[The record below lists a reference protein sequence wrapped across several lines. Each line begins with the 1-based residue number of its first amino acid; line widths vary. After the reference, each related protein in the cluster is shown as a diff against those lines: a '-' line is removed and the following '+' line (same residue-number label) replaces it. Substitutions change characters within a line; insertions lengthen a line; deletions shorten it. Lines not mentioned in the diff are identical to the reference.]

1 MSDSGIGF
9 SVKRFVIFIVAC
21 AIIIVVFEGMSD
33 AGGSMIKGQ
42 VSRTT
47 SKFHP
52 EKNVEDRIKPA
63 FVLEDKTSVASV
75 DNSSGDS
82 VADSWNA
89 EDSCE
94 QVIEGNDMLQFN
106 LKEMKV
112 SAACGSVT
120 VTLKHTGVMAAEIMG
135 HNWVLTS
142 DADFMPMATAAAGA
156 GLENNYVPVGDDR
169 VLAATSIIGGGE
181 ETSVTFS
188 IGSFSAGDDYTF
200 FCSFPGHYA
209 IMKGSFKVIA

>member
-21 AIIIVVFEGMSD
+21 AIIIVVFEGMGD
-33 AGGSMIKGQ
+33 VGGSMIKGQ

-63 FVLEDKTSVASV
+63 FVLEDKTAVASV

-82 VADSWNA
+82 VANSWNA

-112 SAACGSVT
+112 SAACSSVT

-142 DADFMPMATAAAGA
+142 DADFMPVATAAAGA

>member
-1 MSDSGIGF
+1 MSDSGLGF

-21 AIIIVVFEGMSD
+21 AIIIVVFEGMGD
-33 AGGSMIKGQ
+33 VGGSMIKGQ

-52 EKNVEDRIKPA
+52 EKNVGDRIKPV
-63 FVLEDKTSVASV
+63 FVLEDKTAVASA
-75 DNSSGDS
+75 DNSSDDS
-82 VADSWNA
+82 VVDSWNA
-89 EDSCE
+89 ADSCE

-112 SAACGSVT
+112 SAACDSVT
-120 VTLKHTGVMAAEIMG
+120 VTLKHTGVMAAEVMG
-135 HNWVLTS
+135 HNWVLTTDS
-142 DADFMPMATAAAGA
+142 DFMPVATAAAGA

-169 VLAATSIIGGGE
+169 VLSATSIIGGGE

-188 IGSFSAGDDYTF
+188 IGSLSAGDDYTF

>member
-1 MSDSGIGF
+1 MSDSGLGF

-21 AIIIVVFEGMSD
+21 AIITLVFEGMSD
-33 AGGSMIKGQ
+33 VGGSMIKGQ

-52 EKNVEDRIKPA
+52 EKNVGDRIKPV
-63 FVLEDKTSVASV
+63 FVLEDKTAVASV
-75 DNSSGDS
+75 DNSSDDS
-82 VADSWNA
+82 VVDSWNA
-89 EDSCE
+89 ADSCE

-112 SAACGSVT
+112 SAACDSVT
-120 VTLKHTGVMAAEIMG
+120 VTLKHTGVMAAEVMG
-135 HNWVLTS
+135 HNWVLTTDS
-142 DADFMPMATAAAGA
+142 DFMPVATAAAGA

-169 VLAATSIIGGGE
+169 VLSATSIIGGGG

-188 IGSFSAGDDYTF
+188 IGSLSAGDDYTF

>member
-1 MSDSGIGF
+1 MSDSGLGF

-21 AIIIVVFEGMSD
+21 AIITLVFEGMSD
-33 AGGSMIKGQ
+33 VGGSMIKGQ

-52 EKNVEDRIKPA
+52 EKNVGDRIKPV
-63 FVLEDKTSVASV
+63 FVLEDKTAVASA
-75 DNSSGDS
+75 DNSSDDS
-82 VADSWNA
+82 VVDSWNA
-89 EDSCE
+89 ADSCE

-135 HNWVLTS
+135 HNWVLTTDS
-142 DADFMPMATAAAGA
+142 DFMPVATAAAGA

-169 VLAATSIIGGGE
+169 VLSATSIIGGGE

-188 IGSFSAGDDYTF
+188 IGSLSAGDDYTF

>member
-1 MSDSGIGF
+1 MSDSGLGF

-21 AIIIVVFEGMSD
+21 AIITLVFEGMSD
-33 AGGSMIKGQ
+33 VGGSMIKGQ

-52 EKNVEDRIKPA
+52 EKNVGDRIKPV
-63 FVLEDKTSVASV
+63 FVLEDKTAVASA
-75 DNSSGDS
+75 DNSSDDS
-82 VADSWNA
+82 VVDSWNA
-89 EDSCE
+89 ADSCE

-120 VTLKHTGVMAAEIMG
+120 VTLKHTGVMAAEVMG
-135 HNWVLTS
+135 HNWVLTTDS
-142 DADFMPMATAAAGA
+142 DFMPVATAAAGA

-169 VLAATSIIGGGE
+169 VLSATSIIGGGE

-188 IGSFSAGDDYTF
+188 IGSLSAGDDYTF

>member
-1 MSDSGIGF
+1 MSDSGLGF

-21 AIIIVVFEGMSD
+21 AILTLVFEGIGD
-33 AGGSMIKGQ
+33 VGGSMIKGQ

-52 EKNVEDRIKPA
+52 EKNVGDRIKPV
-63 FVLEDKTSVASV
+63 FVLEDKIAVASA
-75 DNSSGDS
+75 DNSSDDS
-82 VADSWNA
+82 VVDSWNA
-89 EDSCE
+89 ADSCE

-112 SAACGSVT
+112 SAACDSVT

-135 HNWVLTS
+135 HNWVLTTDS
-142 DADFMPMATAAAGA
+142 DFMPVATAAAGA

-169 VLAATSIIGGGE
+169 VLSATSIIGGGE

-188 IGSFSAGDDYTF
+188 IGSLSAGDDYTF

>member
-1 MSDSGIGF
+1 MSDSGLGF

-21 AIIIVVFEGMSD
+21 AIITLVFEGMSD
-33 AGGSMIKGQ
+33 VGGSMIKGQ

-52 EKNVEDRIKPA
+52 EKNVGDRIKPV
-63 FVLEDKTSVASV
+63 FVLEDKTAVASA
-75 DNSSGDS
+75 DNSSDDS
-82 VADSWNA
+82 VVDSWNA
-89 EDSCE
+89 ADSCE

-112 SAACGSVT
+112 SAACDSVT
-120 VTLKHTGVMAAEIMG
+120 VTLKHTGVMAAEVMG
-135 HNWVLTS
+135 HNWVLTTDS
-142 DADFMPMATAAAGA
+142 DFMPVATAAAEA

-169 VLAATSIIGGGE
+169 VLSATSIIGGGE

-188 IGSFSAGDDYTF
+188 IGSLSAGDDYTF

>member
-21 AIIIVVFEGMSD
+21 AIIILVFEGMSD

-63 FVLEDKTSVASV
+63 FVLEDKTAVASV

-142 DADFMPMATAAAGA
+142 DADFMPVATAAAGA

>member
-1 MSDSGIGF
+1 VSDSGIGF

-63 FVLEDKTSVASV
+63 FVLEDKTAVASV

-89 EDSCE
+89 ADSCE

-142 DADFMPMATAAAGA
+142 DADFMPVATAAAGA

>member
-1 MSDSGIGF
+1 MSDSGLGF

-21 AIIIVVFEGMSD
+21 AIITLVFEGMSD
-33 AGGSMIKGQ
+33 VGGSMIKGQ

-52 EKNVEDRIKPA
+52 EKNVGDRIKPV
-63 FVLEDKTSVASV
+63 FVLEDKAAVASA
-75 DNSSGDS
+75 DNSSDDS
-82 VADSWNA
+82 VVDSWNA
-89 EDSCE
+89 ADSCE

-112 SAACGSVT
+112 SAACDSVT

-135 HNWVLTS
+135 HNWVLTTDS
-142 DADFMPMATAAAGA
+142 DFMPVATAAAGA

-169 VLAATSIIGGGE
+169 VLSATSIIGGGE

-188 IGSFSAGDDYTF
+188 IGSLSAGDDYTF

>member
-1 MSDSGIGF
+1 MSDSGLGF

-21 AIIIVVFEGMSD
+21 AIITLVFEGMSD
-33 AGGSMIKGQ
+33 VGGSMIKGQ

-52 EKNVEDRIKPA
+52 EKNVGDRIKPV
-63 FVLEDKTSVASV
+63 FVLEDKTAVASAE
-75 DNSSGDS
+75 NSSDDS
-82 VADSWNA
+82 VVDSWNA
-89 EDSCE
+89 ADSCE

-112 SAACGSVT
+112 SAACASVT
-120 VTLKHTGVMAAEIMG
+120 VTLKHTGVMAAEVMG
-135 HNWVLTS
+135 HNWVLTTDS
-142 DADFMPMATAAAGA
+142 DFMPVATAAAGA

-169 VLAATSIIGGGE
+169 VLSATSIIGGGG

-188 IGSFSAGDDYTF
+188 IGSLSAGDDYTF

>member
-1 MSDSGIGF
+1 MSDSGLGF

-21 AIIIVVFEGMSD
+21 AIITLVFEGMSD
-33 AGGSMIKGQ
+33 VGGSMIKGQ

-52 EKNVEDRIKPA
+52 EKNVVDRIKPV
-63 FVLEDKTSVASV
+63 FVLEDKTAVASA
-75 DNSSGDS
+75 DNSSDDS
-82 VADSWNA
+82 VIDSWDA
-89 EDSCE
+89 ADSCE

-112 SAACGSVT
+112 SAACDSVT
-120 VTLKHTGVMAAEIMG
+120 VTLKHTGVMAAEVMG
-135 HNWVLTS
+135 HNWVLTTDS
-142 DADFMPMATAAAGA
+142 DFMPVATAAAGA

-169 VLAATSIIGGGE
+169 VLSATSIIGGGE

-188 IGSFSAGDDYTF
+188 IGSLSAGDDYTF

>member
-1 MSDSGIGF
+1 MSDSGLGF

-21 AIIIVVFEGMSD
+21 AIITLVFEGMSD
-33 AGGSMIKGQ
+33 VGGSMIKGQ

-52 EKNVEDRIKPA
+52 EKNVGDRIKPV
-63 FVLEDKTSVASV
+63 FVLEDKTAVASA
-75 DNSSGDS
+75 DNSSDDS
-82 VADSWNA
+82 VVDSWNA
-89 EDSCE
+89 ADSCE

-112 SAACGSVT
+112 SAACTSVT
-120 VTLKHTGVMAAEIMG
+120 VTLKHTGVMAAEVMG
-135 HNWVLTS
+135 HNWVLTTDS
-142 DADFMPMATAAAGA
+142 DFMPVATAAAGA

-169 VLAATSIIGGGE
+169 VLSATSIIGGGE

-188 IGSFSAGDDYTF
+188 IGSLSAGDDYTF

>member
-52 EKNVEDRIKPA
+52 EKNVGDRIKPA
-63 FVLEDKTSVASV
+63 FVLEDKTTVASV
-75 DNSSGDS
+75 DNSSDDS

-89 EDSCE
+89 ADSCE

-142 DADFMPMATAAAGA
+142 DADFMPVATAAAGA

>member
-1 MSDSGIGF
+1 MSDSGLGF

-21 AIIIVVFEGMSD
+21 AIITLVFEGMSD
-33 AGGSMIKGQ
+33 VGGSMIKGQ

-52 EKNVEDRIKPA
+52 EKNVGDRIKPV
-63 FVLEDKTSVASV
+63 FVLEDKTAVVSA
-75 DNSSGDS
+75 DNSSDDS
-82 VADSWNA
+82 VVDSWNA
-89 EDSCE
+89 ADSCE

-112 SAACGSVT
+112 SAACDSVT
-120 VTLKHTGVMAAEIMG
+120 VTLKHTGVMAAEVMG
-135 HNWVLTS
+135 HNWVLTTDS
-142 DADFMPMATAAAGA
+142 DFMPVATAAAGA

-169 VLAATSIIGGGE
+169 VLSATSIIGGGE

-188 IGSFSAGDDYTF
+188 IGSLSAGDDYTF

>member
-1 MSDSGIGF
+1 MSDSGLGF

-21 AIIIVVFEGMSD
+21 AIITLVFEGMSD
-33 AGGSMIKGQ
+33 VGGSMIKGQ

-52 EKNVEDRIKPA
+52 EKNVGDRIKPV
-63 FVLEDKTSVASV
+63 FVLEDKTAVASA
-75 DNSSGDS
+75 DNSSDDS
-82 VADSWNA
+82 VVDSWNA
-89 EDSCE
+89 ADSCQ

-112 SAACGSVT
+112 SAACDSVT

-135 HNWVLTS
+135 HNWVLTTDS
-142 DADFMPMATAAAGA
+142 DFMPVATAAAGA

-169 VLAATSIIGGGE
+169 VLSATSIIGGGE

-188 IGSFSAGDDYTF
+188 IGSLSASDDYTF

>member
-1 MSDSGIGF
+1 MSDSGLGF

-21 AIIIVVFEGMSD
+21 AIITLVFEGMSD
-33 AGGSMIKGQ
+33 VGGSMIKGQ
-42 VSRTT
+42 VSRPT

-52 EKNVEDRIKPA
+52 EKNVGDRIKPV
-63 FVLEDKTSVASV
+63 FVLEDKTAVASA
-75 DNSSGDS
+75 DKSSDDS
-82 VADSWNA
+82 VVDSWNA
-89 EDSCE
+89 ADSCE

-112 SAACGSVT
+112 SAACDSVT

-135 HNWVLTS
+135 HNWVLTTDS
-142 DADFMPMATAAAGA
+142 DFMPVATAAAGA

-169 VLAATSIIGGGE
+169 VLSATSIIGGGE

-188 IGSFSAGDDYTF
+188 IGSLSAGDDYTF

>member
-1 MSDSGIGF
+1 MSDSGLGF

-21 AIIIVVFEGMSD
+21 AIITLVFEGMSD
-33 AGGSMIKGQ
+33 VGGSMIKGQ

-52 EKNVEDRIKPA
+52 EKNVGDRIKPV
-63 FVLEDKTSVASV
+63 FVLEDKTAVASA
-75 DNSSGDS
+75 DNSLDDS
-82 VADSWNA
+82 VVDSWNA
-89 EDSCE
+89 ADSCE

-112 SAACGSVT
+112 SAACDSVT
-120 VTLKHTGVMAAEIMG
+120 VTLKHTGVMAAEVMG
-135 HNWVLTS
+135 HNWVLTTDS
-142 DADFMPMATAAAGA
+142 DFMPVATAAAGA

-169 VLAATSIIGGGE
+169 VLSATSIIGGGE

-188 IGSFSAGDDYTF
+188 IGSLSAGDDYTF

>member
-21 AIIIVVFEGMSD
+21 AIIILVFEGMSD

-63 FVLEDKTSVASV
+63 FVLEDKTAVASV

-142 DADFMPMATAAAGA
+142 DADLCLWRQLL
-156 GLENNYVPVGDDR
+156 LEQAWKTTMYRLEMIVSLLRPQSLVA
-169 VLAATSIIGGGE
+169 VKK
-181 ETSVTFS
+181 
-188 IGSFSAGDDYTF
+188 
-200 FCSFPGHYA
+200 PQ
-209 IMKGSFKVIA
+209 

>member
-1 MSDSGIGF
+1 MSDSGLGF

-21 AIIIVVFEGMSD
+21 AIITLVFEGMSD
-33 AGGSMIKGQ
+33 VGGSMIKGQ

-52 EKNVEDRIKPA
+52 EKNVGDRIKPV
-63 FVLEDKTSVASV
+63 FVLEDKTAVASA
-75 DNSSGDS
+75 DNSSDDS
-82 VADSWNA
+82 VVDSWNA
-89 EDSCE
+89 ADSCE

-112 SAACGSVT
+112 SAACTSVT

-135 HNWVLTS
+135 HNWVLTTDS
-142 DADFMPMATAAAGA
+142 DFMPVATAAAGA

-169 VLAATSIIGGGE
+169 VLSATSIIGGGE

-188 IGSFSAGDDYTF
+188 IGSLSAGDDYTF

>member
-1 MSDSGIGF
+1 
-9 SVKRFVIFIVAC
+9 
-21 AIIIVVFEGMSD
+21 
-33 AGGSMIKGQ
+33 MIKDQ

-63 FVLEDKTSVASV
+63 FVLEDKVAVASAA
-75 DNSSGDS
+75 SDS
-82 VADSWNA
+82 DASTADLWTA

-106 LKEMKV
+106 IKEMKV
-112 SAACGSVT
+112 SAACASVT

-135 HNWVLTS
+135 HNWVLSS
-142 DADFMPMATAAAGA
+142 DANFMPVATAAAGA

-169 VLAATSIIGGGE
+169 VLASTAIIGGGQE
-181 ETSVTFS
+181 ISVTFS
-188 IGSFSAGDDYTF
+188 IQGLSAANAYTF

-209 IMKGSFKVIA
+209 IMKGAFKVID

>member
-1 MSDSGIGF
+1 MSVSGLGF
-9 SVKRFVIFIVAC
+9 SVKRVVIFIVAC
-21 AIIIVVFEGMSD
+21 AIITLVFEGMSD
-33 AGGSMIKGQ
+33 VGGSMIKGQ

-52 EKNVEDRIKPA
+52 EKNVGDRIKPV
-63 FVLEDKTSVASV
+63 FVLEDKTAVASA
-75 DNSSGDS
+75 DNSSDDS
-82 VADSWNA
+82 VVDSWNA
-89 EDSCE
+89 ADSCE

-112 SAACGSVT
+112 SASFDSVT
-120 VTLKHTGVMAAEIMG
+120 VILKLSGVFAVVIMW
-135 HNWVLTS
+135 HNWVLTTDS
-142 DADFMPMATAAAGA
+142 DFMPVATAAAGA

-169 VLAATSIIGGGE
+169 VLSATSIIGGGE

-188 IGSFSAGDDYTF
+188 IGSLSAGDDYTF

>member
-21 AIIIVVFEGMSD
+21 AIIILVFEGMSD

-63 FVLEDKTSVASV
+63 FVLEDKTAVASV

-82 VADSWNA
+82 VANSWNA

-112 SAACGSVT
+112 STACDSVT

-142 DADFMPMATAAAGA
+142 DADFMPVATAAAGA

-188 IGSFSAGDDYTF
+188 IGSFSAGDNYTF

>member
-1 MSDSGIGF
+1 VSDSGIGF

-63 FVLEDKTSVASV
+63 FVLEEKTAVASV

-89 EDSCE
+89 ADSCE

-142 DADFMPMATAAAGA
+142 DADFMPVATAAAGA

>member
-1 MSDSGIGF
+1 VSDSGIGF

-21 AIIIVVFEGMSD
+21 AIIIVVFEGMGD
-33 AGGSMIKGQ
+33 VGGSMIKGQ

-63 FVLEDKTSVASV
+63 FVLEDKAAVASV
-75 DNSSGDS
+75 DNSSDDS

-89 EDSCE
+89 ADSCE

-142 DADFMPMATAAAGA
+142 DADFMPVATAAAGA

>member
-1 MSDSGIGF
+1 VSDSGLGF

-21 AIIIVVFEGMSD
+21 AIITLVFEGMSD
-33 AGGSMIKGQ
+33 VGGSMIKGQ

-52 EKNVEDRIKPA
+52 EKNVGDRIKPV
-63 FVLEDKTSVASV
+63 FVLEDKTAVASA
-75 DNSSGDS
+75 DNSSDDS
-82 VADSWNA
+82 VVDSWNA
-89 EDSCE
+89 ADSCE

-112 SAACGSVT
+112 SAACASVT

-142 DADFMPMATAAAGA
+142 DSNFMPVATAAAGA

-169 VLAATSIIGGGE
+169 VLSATSIIGGGE

-188 IGSFSAGDDYTF
+188 IGNLSAGDDYTF